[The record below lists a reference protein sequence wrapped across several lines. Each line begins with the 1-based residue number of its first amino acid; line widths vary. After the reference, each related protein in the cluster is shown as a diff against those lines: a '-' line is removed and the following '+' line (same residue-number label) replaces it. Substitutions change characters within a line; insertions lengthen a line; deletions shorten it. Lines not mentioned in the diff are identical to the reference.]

1 MSKINFLYFIVATS
15 LIAIVSL
22 GSFSIFFLSTSFAN
36 LIKNNAEYEAIKIGQ
51 HLSDPFRNVDKVT
64 GELPIGFIEMAN
76 RAVVDFG
83 LLKIK
88 VFSPIGET
96 VYSSSEEDIGKINKK
111 DYFHNIV
118 AKGKPFTE
126 VINKETKSLEDEVM
140 RVDVVETYVPIMQ
153 AGNFIGAF
161 EVYLDI
167 TDEKNELNSLVF
179 KSSILLFLIATTL
192 ILAILVISFTAWRS
206 FIKQELA
213 EKKTIQQSLGLQ
225 EKNSEL
231 LIINE
236 EKVKLIDELQGAIS
250 EIKTLQGLIP
260 ICMYC
265 KKIKNDKGF
274 WDQLEIYI
282 EKHSDAD
289 FTHGCCPECYKKEME
304 KIKKDH

>member
-1 MSKINFLYFIVATS
+1 MSKINFLYFIVAAS
-15 LIAIVSL
+15 LIAVVSL

-36 LIKNNAEYEAIKIGQ
+36 LAKNNAEYEAIKIGQ
-51 HLSDPFRNVDKVT
+51 HLSDSFRNVDKVT
-64 GELPIGFIEMAN
+64 GELPIGFIESAN

-140 RVDVVETYVPIMQ
+140 RVDVVETYVPMMQ

-167 TDEKNELNSLVF
+167 TDEKNELNNLIF

-192 ILAILVISFTAWRS
+192 ILAILGISFIARRS
-206 FIKQELA
+206 FINQELA
-213 EKKTIQQSLGLQ
+213 EEER
-225 EKNSEL
+225 EKF
-231 LIINE
+231 I
-236 EKVKLIDELQGAIS
+236 VELQKALE
-250 EIKTLQGLIP
+250 EIKTLQGIIP

-265 KKIKNDKGF
+265 KKIKSEKGI
-274 WDQLEIYI
+274 WDQLELYI

-289 FTHGCCPECYKKEME
+289 FSHGICPDCYKVQME
-304 KIKKDH
+304 RLQKDD